1 MQIRQ
6 INLSQTNRGV
16 QKVSRAQAF
25 VSYTAS
31 TVQHNLHYH
40 EEGQPSSLLPRAP
53 LVPEPACV
61 GVSTRLGS
69 ET

>member
-16 QKVSRAQAF
+16 QKVSHAQAF

-31 TVQHNLHYH
+31 TALVQHNLHYH
-40 EEGQPSSLLPRAP
+40 GEG
-53 LVPEPACV
+53 
-61 GVSTRLGS
+61 
-69 ET
+69 